1 MFAEPSC
8 CGGFREW
15 ELIKIG
21 IKMAARY
28 QGEPFGLERALVSRK
43 RQIGDRH
50 FVIACDNHQQRRW
63 RNAGDPHPGLIHA
76 RGPRRAQR
84 YLVFPD
90 SFWNALKIEIDRVL
104 RAVGGRN
111 GGVAAKQLP
120 GGAAALR
127 ASDLSRPR

>member
-28 QGEPFGLERALVSRK
+28 QGEPFRFQCALVSRK
-43 RQIGDRH
+43 RQIGDSH
-50 FVIACDNHQQRRW
+50 LVVACDNHQQRRR
-63 RNAGDPHPGLIHA
+63 RNAGDPDAGLIHA

-84 YLVFPD
+84 YLVFPEA
-90 SFWNALKIEIDRVL
+90 FRNGLKIEIDRINWS
-104 RAVGGRN
+104 A
-111 GGVAAKQLP
+111 P
-120 GGAAALR
+120 GSDTCAL
-127 ASDLSRPR
+127 